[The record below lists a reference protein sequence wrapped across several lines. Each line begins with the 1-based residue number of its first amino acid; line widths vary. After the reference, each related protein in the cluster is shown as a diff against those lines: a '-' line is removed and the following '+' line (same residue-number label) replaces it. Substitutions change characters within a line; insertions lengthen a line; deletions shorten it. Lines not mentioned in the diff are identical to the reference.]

1 MGYPHREPGS
11 KKPYTELYLMCQP
24 VDSNL
29 PAEHQELNRADVLE
43 FLRQNKQKERYVP
56 EWIETSNSERL
67 SKLTDILKAWMEQK
81 APQVA
86 VSSIKN
92 KLKNKIISRSSKET
106 APQLVEEKF
115 QLQNFDL
122 IVWEYV
128 TKE

>member
-1 MGYPHREPGS
+1 M
-11 KKPYTELYLMCQP
+11 
-24 VDSNL
+24 
-29 PAEHQELNRADVLE
+29 
-43 FLRQNKQKERYVP
+43 
-56 EWIETSNSERL
+56 
-67 SKLTDILKAWMEQK
+67 TDILKAWMEQK